1 MLHRWWRQSKRNK
14 MIILERKKA
23 VTVIAAMASV
33 DLSDLDEIRLS
44 DDYLFV
50 RYNYG
55 TNKEEV
61 RIPCRWNMHI
71 LESRSIISITVN
83 EITVDIRL

>member
-1 MLHRWWRQSKRNK
+1 
-14 MIILERKKA
+14 MIIIERKKA

-33 DLSDLDEIRLS
+33 ELSDLDEIRLS
-44 DDYLFV
+44 DDCLTI

-55 TNKEEV
+55 TNRDEV
-61 RIPCRWNMHI
+61 RVPCRWHMHV
-71 LESRSIISITVN
+71 LESRNIISITVN

>member
-1 MLHRWWRQSKRNK
+1 
-14 MIILERKKA
+14 MIIIERKKA
-23 VTVIAAMASV
+23 VTVVAAMASV

-44 DDYLFV
+44 DDFLVV

-61 RIPCRWNMHI
+61 KVPCRWHMHV
-71 LESRSIISITVN
+71 LESRNIISITVN

>member
-1 MLHRWWRQSKRNK
+1 
-14 MIILERKKA
+14 MITIERKKA
-23 VTVIAAMASV
+23 VTVVAAMASV

-44 DDYLFV
+44 DDFATI

-55 TNKEEV
+55 CSKDEV
-61 RIPCRWNMHI
+61 RVPCRWNMHV
-71 LESRSIISITVN
+71 LENRNIISITIN

>member
-1 MLHRWWRQSKRNK
+1 
-14 MIILERKKA
+14 MIVLERKKA
-23 VTVIAAMASV
+23 VTVIAAAANV

-44 DDYLFV
+44 DDLLIV

-55 TNKEEV
+55 TNKDEV
-61 RIPCRWNMHI
+61 RVPCRWNMHV
-71 LESRSIISITVN
+71 LESRTIVSITIN